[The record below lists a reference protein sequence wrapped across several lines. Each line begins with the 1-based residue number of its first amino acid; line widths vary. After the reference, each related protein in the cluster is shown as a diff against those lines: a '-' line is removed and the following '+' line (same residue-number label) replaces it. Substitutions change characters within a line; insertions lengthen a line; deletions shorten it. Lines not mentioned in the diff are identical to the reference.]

1 MVLAEPLTYMNKS
14 GDAVRELLR
23 YYRVSP
29 ADLILI
35 YDDIDLESGQLKIK
49 TRGGSGGHRGCA
61 SVIAAIDT
69 EDFVRIRVGIGRP
82 AREGDV
88 VKYVLSGFSS
98 SEIPV
103 IENAVERA
111 SDAVSMIIGNDV
123 AGAMNKY
130 NS

>member
-49 TRGGSGGHRGCA
+49 TKGGSGGHKGCA

-82 AREGDV
+82 ARGGDV

-98 SEIPV
+98 AEIPV